1 MYSLTL
7 YEKYLTLSSASTS
20 HERHSLFFALKR
32 SLLFFCQVGFLL
44 NSFLA
49 QAQEYSTPSPAS
61 SQWHFGILIII
72 IHILHPFDCN
82 SDSSSMKSLQFYH
95 QMLLACVHLLQP
107 HSICL
112 TFYRILIQPC
122 WINPSMF
129 PKTLQQTLLL
139 PTPSWHKLLYFF
151 FCWNVVFHA
160 NFFYFFYVL
169 EVSIPLC
176 QSFLVTATS
185 AGAILILLGMIARV
199 L

>member
-1 MYSLTL
+1 
-7 YEKYLTLSSASTS
+7 
-20 HERHSLFFALKR
+20 
-32 SLLFFCQVGFLL
+32 
-44 NSFLA
+44 
-49 QAQEYSTPSPAS
+49 
-61 SQWHFGILIII
+61 
-72 IHILHPFDCN
+72 LHPFDCN

-160 NFFYFFYVL
+160 NFFYFFMFWRWVFLFARAFWSQPQVQERYSYFL
-169 EVSIPLC
+169 EWSREYFDCLKIVFGCHCELYK
-176 QSFLVTATS
+176 
-185 AGAILILLGMIARV
+185 
-199 L
+199 